1 MPIERRPFGRTGHAS
16 SAVIFGAAALKDCDQ
31 ATADRTLEL
40 LLAYGVNH
48 IDTAPRYGDSELRIG
63 PWMERHRDRFFLASK
78 TDRRDR
84 DGALEQLHR
93 SLERLRT
100 DRLDL
105 WQLHALTHPDEWERA
120 LAPGGAIDAML
131 EARAAGLVRFL
142 GVTGHGWQIAALH
155 RRALERFPFDSI
167 LLPWNWL
174 CAQHATYAADFER
187 VRALARARGVAVQ
200 TIKALARGPWAAG
213 AVRGRTTWYQP
224 LEAPEDVRL
233 AVHWVLAQEGLFLN
247 STGDLGLLPLLLE
260 TVADPGPRPD
270 DGTMAGLAERTGLAT
285 IFGLA

>member
-1 MPIERRPFGRTGHAS
+1 MTIERRPFGRTGHAS
-16 SAVIFGAAALKDCDQ
+16 SAVIFGAAALKECDQ
-31 ATADRTLEL
+31 ETADRTLEL
-40 LLAYGVNH
+40 LLRHGVNH
-48 IDTAPRYGDSELRIG
+48 IDTAPRYGDSELRVG
-63 PWMERHRDRFFLASK
+63 RWMERHRDRFFLASK

-84 DGALEQLHR
+84 GGAMEQLQR

-120 LAPGGAIDAML
+120 LGPGGAIEAMV
-131 EARAAGLVRFL
+131 EARERGLVRFL

-174 CAQHATYAADFER
+174 CACHPTYADDFAR
-187 VRALARARGVAVQ
+187 VRALARERGVAVQ

-213 AVRGRTTWYQP
+213 AARDRTTWYQP
-224 LEAPEDVRL
+224 LEHREDVRP
-233 AVHWVLAQEGLFLN
+233 AIAWVLAEEDLFLA
-247 STGDLGLLPLLLE
+247 STGDLGILPLVLE
-260 TVADPGPRPD
+260 AAEARPPRPD
-270 DGTMAGLAERTGLAT
+270 DAVMARLAERTGLT
-285 IFGLA
+285 SIFGLA